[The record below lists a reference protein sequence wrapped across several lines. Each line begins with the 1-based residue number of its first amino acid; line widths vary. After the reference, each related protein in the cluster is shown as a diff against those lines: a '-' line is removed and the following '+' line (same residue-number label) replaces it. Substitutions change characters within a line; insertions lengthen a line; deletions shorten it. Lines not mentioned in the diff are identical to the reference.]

1 MKRRMPPLRTVA
13 TTLAAM
19 FLQFVAQ
26 PVSAQSPPIE
36 VSVAVSSTSFVLG
49 GVRIAENAGIFA
61 KHGVRPKIIVMESGN
76 AAMSALISKSADI
89 AIAGPPEALAARVRK
104 QDIVIA
110 ANLYRGLAGS
120 IVMLKTKAAQLN
132 IKADAPIADRLRAL
146 AGVRV
151 AFPSATSSLLGPIR
165 SAADT
170 VGAKIQYTYMAQPAM
185 VAALETGAIDAMMAS
200 YPFAGVPVLK
210 RTGLI
215 WIDGP
220 AGDLPEAA
228 LPISSSSL
236 LTTGAYAKANGDII
250 KRLQQAIV
258 ESGEFIKAK
267 PDEAK
272 RALAAGY
279 KELDDK
285 AIDIAFAEQ
294 WRNWT
299 QPRFSAADITHEIS
313 LLEKSGQVPGLKD
326 IDPATMLLQ
335 MP

>member
-1 MKRRMPPLRTVA
+1 MRSLA
-13 TTLAAM
+13 IALAAM
-19 FLQFVAQ
+19 MLQFVAQ
-26 PVSAQSPPIE
+26 PVAAQSPVTE

-61 KHGVRPKIIVMESGN
+61 RHGLRPKIIVMESGN
-76 AAMSALISKSADI
+76 AAMSALISKSADF
-89 AIAGPPEALAARVRK
+89 AIAGPPEALAARARK

-110 ANLYRGLAGS
+110 VNLYRGLAGS
-120 IVMLKTKAAQLN
+120 IVMLKTKPMQLN

-146 AGVRV
+146 AGLRV

-165 SAADT
+165 SAADN

-200 YPFAGVPVLK
+200 YPFAGVAVLK
-210 RTGLI
+210 GPGLI

-228 LPISSSSL
+228 LPTSSSSL
-236 LTTGAYAKANGDII
+236 LTTGAYSKTNGDIV
-250 KRLQQAIV
+250 KRMQQAIV

-279 KELDDK
+279 KDLDDK
-285 AIDIAFAEQ
+285 AIDIAFAQQ

-299 QPRFSAADITHEIS
+299 QPRFTAADITHEIS

-326 IDPATMLLQ
+326 IDPAAMLLQ
-335 MP
+335 VP

>member
-1 MKRRMPPLRTVA
+1 VTGFASLLLQPTVQSV
-13 TTLAAM
+13 AA
-19 FLQFVAQ
+19 QT
-26 PVSAQSPPIE
+26 SPIE
-36 VSVAVSSTSFVLG
+36 VTVAVSSTSFVLG

-76 AAMSALISKSADI
+76 AAMSALISKSADF
-89 AIAGPPEALAARVRK
+89 AIAGPPEALAARARK

-120 IVMLKTKAAQLN
+120 VVVLKTKAAQLK
-132 IKADAPIADRLRAL
+132 IKTDAPIADRLRAL
-146 AGVRV
+146 AGLRV

-170 VGAKIQYTYMAQPAM
+170 LGAKIQYTYMAQPAM

-210 RTGLI
+210 GSGVI

-220 AGDLPEAA
+220 AGELPEAA
-228 LPISSSSL
+228 LPTSSSSL
-236 LTTGAYAKANGDII
+236 LTTGAYAKTGGDVVR
-250 KRLQQAIV
+250 RLQQAIV

-279 KELDDK
+279 KDLDDK
-285 AIDIAFAEQ
+285 AVDIAFAQQ

-299 QPRFSAADITHEIS
+299 QPRFSAADISHEIE

-335 MP
+335 IP

>member
-1 MKRRMPPLRTVA
+1 MIRRFLA
-13 TTLAAM
+13 TAFAAM
-19 FLQFVAQ
+19 LLLFAAQ
-26 PVSAQSPPIE
+26 PVTAQTPVTE

-61 KHGVRPKIIVMESGN
+61 RYGVRPKIIVMESGN
-76 AAMSALISKSADI
+76 AAMSALISRSTDF
-89 AIAGPPEALAARVRK
+89 AIAGPPEALAARARR

-132 IKADAPIADRLRAL
+132 IKTDAPIADRLRAL
-146 AGVRV
+146 AGLRV

-170 VGAKIQYTYMAQPAM
+170 AGAKIQYTYMAQPAM
-185 VAALETGAIDAMMAS
+185 FAALETGAIDAMMAS
-200 YPFAGVPVLK
+200 YPFAGVPVL
-210 RTGLI
+210 RGIGLI

-228 LPISSSSL
+228 LPTSSSSL

-250 KRLQQAIV
+250 RRLQQAIV
-258 ESGEFIKAK
+258 ESGEFIRNK
-267 PDEAK
+267 PDDAR

-279 KELDDK
+279 RELDDK
-285 AIDIAFAEQ
+285 AIDVAFAEQ

-299 QPRFSAADITHEIS
+299 QPRFSAADITHEIG
-313 LLEKSGQVPGLKD
+313 LLEKSGQVPGLRD
-326 IDPATMLLQ
+326 IDPAAMLLQ